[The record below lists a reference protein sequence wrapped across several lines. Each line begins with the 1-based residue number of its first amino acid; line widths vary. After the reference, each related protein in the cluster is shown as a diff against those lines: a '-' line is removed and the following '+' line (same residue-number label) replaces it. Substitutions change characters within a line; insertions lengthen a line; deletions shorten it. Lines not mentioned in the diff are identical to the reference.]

1 MKSNSLFLALLFIY
15 EAVRAN
21 SKFRMGEIIAELL
34 LLWEDLKF
42 WKKKK
47 ARREFEKENNLPK
60 KLMIRPSI
68 QILLIAVGLIIVA
81 RILLG
86 FFYFGDKGTKETTAK
101 IAEITAILIDE
112 KKDLGLYPKE
122 LNKIIRNNP
131 LRQNITLDYWNNEF
145 HYEQLDNGLNYV
157 LKSMGSDGI
166 LGTDDDISGN
176 KNLP

>member
-1 MKSNSLFLALLFIY
+1 MENL
-15 EAVRAN
+15 
-21 SKFRMGEIIAELL
+21 IAELL

-47 ARREFEKENNLPK
+47 ARREFEKENNLSK
-60 KLMIRPSI
+60 KSLIRPSI
-68 QILLIAVGLIIVA
+68 LVLLIAVGFIIVA

-86 FFYFGDKGTKETTAK
+86 TFYFADQGTVETKEK
-101 IAEITAILIDE
+101 LAEITSILNEE
-112 KKDLGLYPKE
+112 KTDLGVYPEE
-122 LNKIIRNNP
+122 LKAIIRNNP
-131 LRQNITLDYWNNEF
+131 LRQNITLDYWKNEF